1 MSPFL
6 IILLIVLPILAI
18 IALYIFLT
26 LPRVFDSANMDLL
39 KIDYAHRG
47 LHNSDAP
54 ENSLSAYSRAIEQ
67 GFGIEI
73 DVQLSSEVS
82 SESFFSQ
89 QHIRLRFSS

>member
-6 IILLIVLPILAI
+6 IILLIALPILAI

-26 LPRVFDSANMDLL
+26 LPRIFDSANMDLL

-54 ENSLSAYSRAIEQ
+54 ENSLKSFEKAIIISP
-67 GFGIEI
+67 FPAT
-73 DVQLSSEVS
+73 
-82 SESFFSQ
+82 
-89 QHIRLRFSS
+89 